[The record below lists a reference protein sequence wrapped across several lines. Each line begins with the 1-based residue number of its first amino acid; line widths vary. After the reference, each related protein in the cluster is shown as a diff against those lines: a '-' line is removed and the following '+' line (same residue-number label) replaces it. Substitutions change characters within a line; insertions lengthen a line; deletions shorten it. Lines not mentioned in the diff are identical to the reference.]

1 MCGDTRTLQ
10 IIQQKRADNADYG
23 TTNADAGL
31 GIGLKGGFE
40 NLIEKAI
47 N

>member
-1 MCGDTRTLQ
+1 MEALVGVLMVCGPGTTELG
-10 IIQQKRADNADYG
+10 YG

-31 GIGLKGGFE
+31 GIGMLRGGFE
-40 NLIEKAI
+40 DLIEKAI